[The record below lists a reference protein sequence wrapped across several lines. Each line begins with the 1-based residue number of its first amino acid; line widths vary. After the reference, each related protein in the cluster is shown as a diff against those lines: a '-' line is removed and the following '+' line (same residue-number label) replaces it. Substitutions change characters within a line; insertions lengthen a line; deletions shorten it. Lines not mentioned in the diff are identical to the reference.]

1 MSFATYLS
9 RRGLSCTSSRVI
21 FSTIQ
26 KINVT
31 PAGISKKLFC
41 TKSKNDLRWQKML
54 GELSDYRKEHG
65 DSLVPMEYDINQKL
79 GTWIDTQRQQYKYF
93 KNKEKSSLTP
103 ERIELLEKEGMVW

>member
-9 RRGLSCTSSRVI
+9 RRGVSSLTSRVI
-21 FSTIQ
+21 FPTILQ

-31 PAGISKKLFC
+31 PDIPKKLFS
-41 TKSKNDLRWQKML
+41 TNSKNDLRWLKML
-54 GELSDYRKEHG
+54 GELSDYRKENG
-65 DSLVPMEYDINQKL
+65 DSLVPMEYDTNPKL

-93 KNKEKSSLTP
+93 NNKEKSSLTP